1 MTEPTKE
8 VKALLIQNE
17 LQQHRQAAYVLTM
30 RHKVAKRIN
39 ASPEE
44 LKPIEDALLKTEQ
57 YIDAWEMELM
67 ELEK

>member
-17 LQQHRQAAYVLTM
+17 LQQHKQAQYVLTL
-30 RHKVAKRIN
+30 RHRVAKRID
-39 ASPEE
+39 ASSEE
-44 LKPIEDALLKTEQ
+44 LKQIEELLLKTEK
-57 YIDAWEMELM
+57 YIDAWEMELL

>member
-30 RHKVAKRIN
+30 RHKVAKRID
-39 ASPEE
+39 ASSDELKQIEE
-44 LKPIEDALLKTEQ
+44 LLLKTEK
-57 YIDAWEMELM
+57 YIDAWEMELL